1 MCFYWLWTN
10 MTFQMP
16 AVLRPVGAFG
26 LVLPFQVCILVGNV
40 VTYLVAVGLFW
51 LRGVEPRGRV
61 ALWLM
66 CIAMTAGC
74 ALVAVWQAGESPA
87 GLVVYG
93 VGSLAAGAGSALLC
107 VEMQRVYGSFESDVI
122 LFHGA
127 GSYLVSVAVALLV
140 GLLPSVVSLVV
151 WAVSPLPV
159 ARCLLVER
167 RSLTK
172 RELYGRGG
180 GTELKLP
187 WKLLITSLLHGLS
200 LGLLAGFP
208 VFLEAGPA
216 VVACVG
222 ASYLLSSVLIVLTA
236 FAAKMNFNSLIY
248 QMAFPLIALGLL
260 LLEVLGAVPLVGV
273 SVQLVGFSYLHLVMW
288 CVCSFLIKGFDR
300 PTMWVTGT
308 STCLF
313 MAGQLSGMML
323 SCASVQLDVGSA
335 YSKVLTVAIFVM
347 LGSSLLMISNANMRT
362 GWGLYR
368 PDSRRVHATTPLDI
382 AIAQMA
388 SHCGLTVREE
398 ATLRLL
404 GRGYNRGS
412 IADEHGVSR
421 ETVKT
426 HIAGIYRKV
435 HVHSHQ
441 ELIAALEARAAQVE
455 KDETT

>member
-1 MCFYWLWTN
+1 

-16 AVLRPVGAFG
+16 AVLRPVDAFG
-26 LVLPFQVCILVGNV
+26 LALPFQICILAGNV
-40 VTYLVAVGLFW
+40 ATYLVAVSLFR
-51 LRGVEPRGRV
+51 LRGREPRGR
-61 ALWLM
+61 AGLWLM
-66 CIAMTAGC
+66 CVSMTAGC
-74 ALVAVWQAGESPA
+74 ALLAIWETQEGSGTAVYTA
-87 GLVVYG
+87 
-93 VGSLAAGAGSALLC
+93 GSLLAGAGSALLC

-140 GLLPSVVSLVV
+140 GVLPEVVSLVV
-151 WAVSPLPV
+151 WVASPLPV
-159 ARCLLVER
+159 ARCLLAAR
-167 RSLTK
+167 QGLTK
-172 RELYGRGG
+172 RELYGRGA
-180 GTELKLP
+180 GTRLKLP
-187 WKLLITSLLHGLS
+187 WKLLVTSLLHGLS

-208 VFLEAGPA
+208 VFQEAGPA
-216 VVACVG
+216 VMACAG
-222 ASYLLSSVLIVLTA
+222 ASYILSSVLIVLTA
-236 FAAKMNFNSLIY
+236 FTAKMNFNSLIY

-260 LLEVLGAVPLVGV
+260 LLVVLNGLPLVGV

-308 STCLF
+308 STCCF
-313 MAGQLSGMML
+313 MAGQLSGTAL
-323 SCASVQLDVGSA
+323 SCTAVQLDGGSA
-335 YSKVLTVAIFVM
+335 YSKVITAAIFIM
-347 LGSSLLMISNANMRT
+347 LGASLLMISNANMRT
-362 GWGLYR
+362 GWGLHR
-368 PDSRRVHATTPLDI
+368 PDGREGRPTTPLDI

-388 SHCGLTVREE
+388 SSCGLTEREE
-398 ATLRLL
+398 ATLKLL

-441 ELIAALEARAAQVE
+441 ELIAALEERTAQME
-455 KDETT
+455 DGGEGE